1 MENVILIG
9 AITPEQ
15 DDFQLSEYIEELEFL
30 TQTAGG
36 NVVKIF
42 KQKVNDERIATELFL
57 ERLSSIS
64 KIAKKEGVELLVEN
78 NVLTIKVVENPI
90 INKVEFN

>member
-1 MENVILIG
+1 MIPLPENLG
-9 AITPEQ
+9 K
-15 DDFQLSEYIEELEFL
+15 
-30 TQTAGG
+30 
-36 NVVKIF
+36 KIF

-78 NVLTIKVVENPI
+78 NVLTKKISKLSKRI
-90 INKVEFN
+90 L